1 MADKKLIESAV
12 IKLFHGVSQESNKL
26 DLDTIKRIAKDIDIN
41 SALNKIERNVA
52 GREVIIKSVRDDK
65 NELDKVQDIFRD
77 VKFNRLLNYILKA
90 RVFGNYAFEIIYN
103 EDYTVDTLIPVP
115 NEYVIYNNRD
125 RMWQI
130 KIGNAT
136 QNITFE
142 KFLLCIHKWVPN
154 KVVGESIF
162 EPCNIAF
169 LDKELYSTQLRGI
182 AQKYGDVIVVV
193 AYDPDEDDDKIKKRA
208 DSIKE
213 AKGKNVIMVPVE
225 RGGANQPSL
234 QESMHLVKLS
244 DLDPEIY
251 TILADREKT
260 KLIQNI
266 LGSTLTMDV
275 GRTGT
280 QALGTIHMEAEEQV
294 VEECCSFISDCL
306 QNLLKSVS
314 ELWGFN
320 HKDYYFSLEKKRD
333 KKADLEVEEKEEIIT
348 QTKINNISVLA
359 QSGIKVSV
367 DYVAEYL
374 GIDKKYLS
382 EAPINVVEF
391 ARGANT
397 RKHPRQA
404 AKI

>member
-12 IKLFHGVSQESNKL
+12 IKLFNGVSQESNEL
-26 DLDTIKRIAKDIDIN
+26 DSDAIKRIAKDIDVN

-52 GREVIIKSVRDDK
+52 GREVFVRSLVDNE
-65 NELDKVQDIFRD
+65 NELEKVQSIFRD

-90 RVFGNYAFEIIYN
+90 RIFGNYAFEIIYN
-103 EDYTVDTLIPVP
+103 EDYTVDTLVPIP
-115 NEYVIYNNRD
+115 NECVDYNNKEKK
-125 RMWQI
+125 WEI
-130 KIGNAT
+130 KIGNT
-136 QNITFE
+136 KEDITFE
-142 KFLLCIHKWVPN
+142 KFLLCIHKWLPN

-162 EPCNIAF
+162 EPCNVAF
-169 LDKELYSTQLRGI
+169 LDKELYATQLRGI

-193 AYDPDEDDDKIKKRA
+193 AYDPDEDDDEIKKRV

-213 AKGKNVIMVPVE
+213 AKGKNVIMVPIE

-251 TILADREKT
+251 TTLADREKT

-306 QNLLKSVS
+306 QNLLKTVS

-333 KKADLEVEEKEEIIT
+333 RKADLEVEEKEETIT
-348 QTKINNISVLA
+348 QTRINNIAVLA

-374 GIDKKYLS
+374 GIDKKHLS
-382 EAPINVVEF
+382 EAPTVVEF
-391 ARGANT
+391 ARGEKT
-397 RKHPRQA
+397 RRYTR
-404 AKI
+404 

>member
-12 IKLFHGVSQESNKL
+12 IKLFNGVSQESNEL
-26 DLDTIKRIAKDIDIN
+26 DSDAIKRIAKDIDVN

-52 GREVIIKSVRDDK
+52 GREVFIRSLVDNE
-65 NELDKVQDIFRD
+65 NELEKVQSIFRD

-90 RVFGNYAFEIIYN
+90 RIFGNYAFEIIYN
-103 EDYTVDTLIPVP
+103 EDYTVDTLVPIP
-115 NEYVIYNNRD
+115 NECVDYNNKEKK
-125 RMWQI
+125 WEI
-130 KIGNAT
+130 KIGNT
-136 QNITFE
+136 KEEITFE
-142 KFLLCIHKWVPN
+142 KFLLCIHKWLPN

-162 EPCNIAF
+162 EPCNVAF
-169 LDKELYSTQLRGI
+169 LDKELYATQLRGI

-193 AYDPDEDDDKIKKRA
+193 AYDPDEDDDEIKKRA

-213 AKGKNVIMVPVE
+213 AKGKNVIMVPIE

-251 TILADREKT
+251 TTLADREKT

-306 QNLLKSVS
+306 QNLLKTVA

-333 KKADLEVEEKEEIIT
+333 RKADLEVEEKEETIT
-348 QTKINNISVLA
+348 QTRINNIAVLA

-374 GIDKKYLS
+374 GIDKKHLS
-382 EAPINVVEF
+382 EAPTVVEF
-391 ARGANT
+391 ARGEKT
-397 RKHPRQA
+397 RRYTR
-404 AKI
+404 

>member
-12 IKLFHGVSQESNKL
+12 IKLFNGVSQESNEL
-26 DLDTIKRIAKDIDIN
+26 DLDAIKRIAKDIDVN

-52 GREVIIKSVRDDK
+52 GREVFIRSLVDNE
-65 NELDKVQDIFRD
+65 NELDKVQSIFRD
-77 VKFNRLLNYILKA
+77 VKFNRLINYILKA
-90 RVFGNYAFEIIYN
+90 RIFGNYAFEIIYN
-103 EDYTVDTLIPVP
+103 EDYTVDTLVPIP
-115 NEYVIYNNRD
+115 NECVEFND
-125 RMWQI
+125 KEKKWQI
-130 KIGNAT
+130 KIGNT
-136 QNITFE
+136 KEEITFE
-142 KFLLCIHKWVPN
+142 KFLLCIHKWLPN
-154 KVVGESIF
+154 KVKGESIL
-162 EPCNIAF
+162 EPCNVAF
-169 LDKELYSTQLRGI
+169 LDKELYATQLRGI

-193 AYDPDEDDDKIKKRA
+193 AYDPDEDDDEIKKRA

-213 AKGKNVIMVPVE
+213 AKGKSVIMVPVE

-251 TILADREKT
+251 TTLADREKT

-280 QALGTIHMEAEEQV
+280 QSLGTIHMEAEEQV

-306 QNLLKSVS
+306 QNLLKTVA

-333 KKADLEVEEKEEIIT
+333 KKSDLEVEEQEENIT
-348 QTKINNISVLA
+348 QTRINNIAVLA

-374 GIDKKYLS
+374 GIDKKHLS
-382 EAPINVVEF
+382 EAPTNVVEF
-391 ARGANT
+391 ARGGKT
-397 RKHPRQA
+397 RKYIR
-404 AKI
+404 

>member
-12 IKLFHGVSQESNKL
+12 IKLFNEARQETGEL
-26 DLDTIKRIAKDIDIN
+26 DRDAIKRIAKDIDIN

-52 GREVIIKSVRDDK
+52 GR
-65 NELDKVQDIFRD
+65 DIFVRASRKDANEAELEKVESIFAD

-90 RVFGNYAFEIIYN
+90 RIFGNYAFEIIYN
-103 EDYTVDTLIPVP
+103 EDYTVDTLVPIP
-115 NEYVIYNNRD
+115 NECVDYNDKDKR
-125 RMWQI
+125 WEI
-130 KIGNAT
+130 KIGNAK
-136 QNITFE
+136 QEITYE
-142 KFLLCIHKWVPN
+142 KFLLCIHKWLPN

-162 EPCNIAF
+162 EPCNVSF
-169 LDKELYSTQLRGI
+169 LDKELFTNMLRGI
-182 AQKYGDVIVVV
+182 AKKYGDVIVVV
-193 AYDPDEDDDKIKKRA
+193 GHDPDEDEKDTKERAESIKK
-208 DSIKE
+208 
-213 AKGKNVIMVPVE
+213 AKGGNVISVPIE
-225 RGGANQPSL
+225 RGGAYQPTL
-234 QESMHLVKLS
+234 QDSVHMIKLS

-251 TILADREKT
+251 TTLADREKT

-280 QALGTIHMEAEEQV
+280 QALGTVHMEAEEQV

-306 QNLLKSVS
+306 QNLLKTVA

-333 KKADLEVEEKEEIIT
+333 KKADLEVEEKEENIT
-348 QTKINNISVLA
+348 QTKINNIATLA

-374 GIDKKYLS
+374 KIDKKYLS
-382 EAPINVVEF
+382 EAPVNVVEF
-391 ARGANT
+391 ARGTNT
-397 RKHPRQA
+397 RKYPR
-404 AKI
+404 

>member
-12 IKLFHGVSQESNKL
+12 IKLFNGVSQESNEL
-26 DLDTIKRIAKDIDIN
+26 DSDAIKRIAKDIDVN

-52 GREVIIKSVRDDK
+52 GREVFIRSLVDNE
-65 NELDKVQDIFRD
+65 NELEKVQSIFRD

-90 RVFGNYAFEIIYN
+90 RIFGNYAFEIIYN
-103 EDYTVDTLIPVP
+103 EDYTVDTLVPIP
-115 NEYVIYNNRD
+115 NECVDYNNKEKK
-125 RMWQI
+125 WEI
-130 KIGNAT
+130 KTGNT
-136 QNITFE
+136 KEEITFE
-142 KFLLCIHKWVPN
+142 KFLLCIHKWLPN

-162 EPCNIAF
+162 EPCNVAF
-169 LDKELYSTQLRGI
+169 LDKELYATQLRGI

-193 AYDPDEDDDKIKKRA
+193 AYDPDEDDDEIKKRA

-213 AKGKNVIMVPVE
+213 AKGKNVIMVPIE

-251 TILADREKT
+251 TTLADREKT

-306 QNLLKSVS
+306 QNLLKTVA

-333 KKADLEVEEKEEIIT
+333 KRADLEVEEKEETIT
-348 QTKINNISVLA
+348 QTRINNIAVLA

-374 GIDKKYLS
+374 GIDKKHLS
-382 EAPINVVEF
+382 EAPTVVEF
-391 ARGANT
+391 ARGEKT
-397 RKHPRQA
+397 RRYTR
-404 AKI
+404 

>member
-12 IKLFHGVSQESNKL
+12 IKLFNGVSQESNEL
-26 DLDTIKRIAKDIDIN
+26 DSDTIKRIAKDIDVN

-52 GREVIIKSVRDDK
+52 GREVFIRSVIDNE
-65 NELDKVQDIFRD
+65 NELEKVQSIFRD
-77 VKFNRLLNYILKA
+77 VKFNRLINYILKA
-90 RVFGNYAFEIIYN
+90 RIFGNYAFEIIYN
-103 EDYTVDTLIPVP
+103 EDYTVDTLVPIP
-115 NEYVIYNNRD
+115 NECVDYNNKEKK
-125 RMWQI
+125 WEI
-130 KIGNAT
+130 KIGNT
-136 QNITFE
+136 KEDITFE
-142 KFLLCIHKWVPN
+142 KFLLCIHKWLPN

-162 EPCNIAF
+162 EPCNVAF
-169 LDKELYSTQLRGI
+169 LDKELYAAQLRGI

-193 AYDPDEDDDKIKKRA
+193 AYDPDEEDDEIKKRA

-213 AKGKNVIMVPVE
+213 AKGKNVIMVPIE

-251 TILADREKT
+251 TTLADREKT

-306 QNLLKSVS
+306 QNLLKTVA

-333 KKADLEVEEKEEIIT
+333 RKADLEVEEKEETIT
-348 QTKINNISVLA
+348 QTRINNIAVLA

-374 GIDKKYLS
+374 GIDKKHLS
-382 EAPINVVEF
+382 EAPTVVEF
-391 ARGANT
+391 ARGEKT
-397 RKHPRQA
+397 RKYTR
-404 AKI
+404 

>member
-12 IKLFHGVSQESNKL
+12 IKLFNGVSQESNEL
-26 DLDTIKRIAKDIDIN
+26 DSDVIKRIAKDIDVN

-52 GREVIIKSVRDDK
+52 GREVFVRSLVDNE
-65 NELDKVQDIFRD
+65 NELEKVQSIFRD

-90 RVFGNYAFEIIYN
+90 RIFGNYAFEIIYN
-103 EDYTVDTLIPVP
+103 EDYTVDTLVPIP
-115 NEYVIYNNRD
+115 NECVDYNNKEKK
-125 RMWQI
+125 WEI
-130 KIGNAT
+130 KIGKT
-136 QNITFE
+136 KEEITFE
-142 KFLLCIHKWVPN
+142 KFLLCIHKWLPN
-154 KVVGESIF
+154 KVIGESIL
-162 EPCNIAF
+162 ETCNVAF
-169 LDKELYSTQLRGI
+169 LDKELYAGQLRGI

-193 AYDPDEDDDKIKKRA
+193 AYDPDEDDDEIKKRA

-251 TILADREKT
+251 TTLADREKT

-306 QNLLKSVS
+306 QNLLKTVA

-333 KKADLEVEEKEEIIT
+333 RKVDLEVEEKEETIT
-348 QTKINNISVLA
+348 QTRINNIAVLA

-374 GIDKKYLS
+374 GIDKKHLS
-382 EAPINVVEF
+382 EAPTVVEF
-391 ARGANT
+391 ARGEKT
-397 RKHPRQA
+397 RKYTR
-404 AKI
+404 

>member
-12 IKLFHGVSQESNKL
+12 IKLFNGVSQESNEL
-26 DLDTIKRIAKDIDIN
+26 DSDAIKRIAKDIDVN

-52 GREVIIKSVRDDK
+52 GREVFIRSLVDNE
-65 NELDKVQDIFRD
+65 NELEKVQSIFRD

-90 RVFGNYAFEIIYN
+90 RIFGNYAFEIIYN
-103 EDYTVDTLIPVP
+103 EDYTVDTLVPIP
-115 NEYVIYNNRD
+115 NECVDYNNKEKK
-125 RMWQI
+125 WEI
-130 KIGNAT
+130 EIGNT
-136 QNITFE
+136 KEEITFE
-142 KFLLCIHKWVPN
+142 KFLLCIHKWLPN

-162 EPCNIAF
+162 EPCNVAF
-169 LDKELYSTQLRGI
+169 LDKELYATQLRGI

-193 AYDPDEDDDKIKKRA
+193 AYDPDEDDDEIKKRA

-213 AKGKNVIMVPVE
+213 AKGKNVIMVPIE

-251 TILADREKT
+251 TTLADREKT

-306 QNLLKSVS
+306 QNLLKTVA

-333 KKADLEVEEKEEIIT
+333 KRADLEVEEKEETIT
-348 QTKINNISVLA
+348 QTRINNIAVLA

-374 GIDKKYLS
+374 GIDKKHLS
-382 EAPINVVEF
+382 EAPTVVEF
-391 ARGANT
+391 ARGEKT
-397 RKHPRQA
+397 RRYTR
-404 AKI
+404 